1 VAETRLL
8 DDEDEEDEEDEGS
21 MAREM
26 INISIP
32 VRQ

>member
-8 DDEDEEDEEDEGS
+8 DDEDEEDEGS